1 MTVKLFRVSIAS
13 IRLMSERFCNVE
25 VVYVKSD
32 DVSVFLVCTCMYGRV
47 KIIMRK
53 LIQPFRLNGLTN
65 HRSSSRCAHYHMTL
79 HQTNIQPT
87 IVRLQTLLA
96 ILHIF
101 PHFQSRQI
109 SPHLAS
115 SVEHPF
121 PSSAPQYPLFT
132 DPLTPSPSPLVQ
144 DQPNSPNPFNIH
156 SAFTKHLWSQIPS

>member
-65 HRSSSRCAHYHMTL
+65 HRSSSRCVLRSLSYDLTPDQYSTHNRKI
-79 HQTNIQPT
+79 TNPPC
-87 IVRLQTLLA
+87 
-96 ILHIF
+96 HP
-101 PHFQSRQI
+101 PHFSTLSIPPNFSSSRF
-109 SPHLAS
+109 LCRT
-115 SVEHPF
+115 PF
-121 PSSAPQYPLFT
+121 PLFRTSIPALYRSSHTFSLSSGSRSAKLSKPFQYPL
-132 DPLTPSPSPLVQ
+132 S
-144 DQPNSPNPFNIH
+144 IH
-156 SAFTKHLWSQIPS
+156 